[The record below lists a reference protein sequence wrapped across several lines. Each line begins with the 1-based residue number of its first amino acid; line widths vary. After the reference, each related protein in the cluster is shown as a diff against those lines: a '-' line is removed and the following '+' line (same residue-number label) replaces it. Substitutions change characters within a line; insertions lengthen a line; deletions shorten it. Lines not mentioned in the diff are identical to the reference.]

1 MLTLVFKAALTVAF
15 VLSTIPT
22 SLPPRLARK
31 LSANLASIDYTHSN
45 ASRISAEVRRVLRY
59 PAQQLAVGL
68 QRGVEE
74 LQQKKDDVNKIKRES
89 HLANKYFSNLVKEA
103 GEGRRRVEAVDL
115 EGPLPGGAAS
125 YLDQ

>member
-1 MLTLVFKAALTVAF
+1 
-15 VLSTIPT
+15 
-22 SLPPRLARK
+22 
-31 LSANLASIDYTHSN
+31 
-45 ASRISAEVRRVLRY
+45 VLRY

-68 QRGVEE
+68 QRGVED
-74 LQQKKDDVNKIKRES
+74 LQQKKEDVGKIKRES
-89 HLANKYFSNLVKEA
+89 HVANKYFTNLVREA

>member
-1 MLTLVFKAALTVAF
+1 LVLAALTIAYI
-15 VLSTIPT
+15 LSTIPT

-45 ASRISAEVRRVLRY
+45 ANRISSEVRRVLRY
-59 PAQQLAVGL
+59 PAQHLTVAL

-74 LQQKKDDVNKIKRES
+74 LQQKKEDVSKIKHESQVARKYFANLVRES
-89 HLANKYFSNLVKEA
+89 

-125 YLDQ
+125 YVDQ